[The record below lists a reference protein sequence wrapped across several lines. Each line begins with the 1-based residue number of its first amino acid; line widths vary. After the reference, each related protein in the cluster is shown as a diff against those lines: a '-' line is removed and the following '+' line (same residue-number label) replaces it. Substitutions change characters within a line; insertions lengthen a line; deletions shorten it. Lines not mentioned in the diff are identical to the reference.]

1 MATMYPPELMLT
13 EGRHGEYLVYTLLRD
28 ALTEP
33 SWHVFYNL
41 RFHLD
46 SSGTRTREVDFV
58 VLHPD
63 RGCLLIEVK
72 GGEYVHDSARGW
84 CRVYRGE
91 LQPDTQH
98 GGPFQQIE
106 SAGFALIRA
115 MSEAFRWTPKDVP
128 FAWGTAVAFP
138 HCTLR
143 RVDGRLPADAAGDII
158 AEEAVFDSPQRV
170 RAWVLRRLGQIN
182 GAFPSKGKAFRE
194 CFEKVIRSFF
204 APRVDSTSRLA
215 SHIARTKLLE
225 PMLTS
230 EQRTVVRLLVAQPRA
245 LIAGFAGTGKTFMAV
260 HRAVSLF
267 DAAPKDAK
275 PRVLLV
281 CFNANLASHIR
292 QEMLPTDAT
301 IDAMH
306 FHAVCERMAEEAALP
321 VPVQRNQEYFETGCV
336 ELLEEAFCTGKLRP
350 YDAIIVD
357 EGQDFRPRWI
367 EGLEQTLLKA
377 DGQMVVLYD
386 PFQDIYG
393 VGAKLPAR
401 FGKPFPVTTNCRNTK
416 AICRFLRG
424 TNPTALRTM
433 EPSEFALEGLEPTV
447 ITYRTDQDQLQELGK
462 LVRRL
467 IDEHDLLPSQIALL
481 SPFRREHTCL
491 ATVDRLAGFRLVDCG
506 RRYSVTD
513 RNCVYYETIKSFK
526 GLEAPCVIVHD
537 LGVKIDPDNLASLY
551 VAFSRGRFALYV
563 LRQPGAVLPH
573 EIHQAAQTA
582 QG

>member
-1 MATMYPPELMLT
+1 MATMYPPELMPT
-13 EGRHGEYLVYTLLRD
+13 EGRHGEYLVYTMLRD

-46 SSGTRTREVDFV
+46 ASGTRTREVDFV
-58 VLHPD
+58 ILHPD

-72 GGEYVHDSARGW
+72 GGEYVHDPARGW
-84 CRVYRGE
+84 CRMYRGE

-106 SAGFALIRA
+106 SAGHALMRS
-115 MSEAFRWTPKDVP
+115 MTEALRWTPGNVP
-128 FAWGTAVAFP
+128 FAWGTAVVFP

-143 RVDGRLPADAAGDII
+143 RIDGRLPADAAGDIV
-158 AEEAVFDSPQRV
+158 AEEAVFNSPQTV

-182 GAFPSKGKAFRE
+182 SAFPSKARAFRE
-194 CFEKVIRSFF
+194 CFDRVIRSFF
-204 APRVDSTSRLA
+204 APQVDSLSRLA

-225 PMLTS
+225 PMLTA
-230 EQRTVVRLLVAQPRA
+230 EQRTVVKLLAAQPRA

-260 HRAVSLF
+260 HRSVSLF
-267 DAAPKDAK
+267 DAAPPGTK
-275 PRVLLV
+275 PRVLIV
-281 CFNANLASHIR
+281 CFNANLASLIR

-306 FHAVCERMAEEAALP
+306 FHALCERMAETAGLA
-321 VPVQRNQEYFETGCV
+321 VPAHRGQEYFDAGCV

-367 EGLEQTLLKA
+367 EGLEQTLLKT
-377 DGQMVVLYD
+377 DGQMVVLFD

-393 VGAKLPAR
+393 VGAKLPER

-424 TNPTALRTM
+424 TNPAALRTM

-447 ITYRTDQDQLQELGK
+447 VTYRTAEDQLRELEK
-462 LVRRL
+462 IVRRL
-467 IDEHDLLPSQIALL
+467 IDDHDLLPSQIALL

-491 ATVDRLAGFRLVDCG
+491 ASIERLAGCRLVDCG
-506 RRYSVTD
+506 RRYSVAD
-513 RNCVYYETIKSFK
+513 KNCVYYETIKSFK

-537 LGVKIDPDNLASLY
+537 LGVKIDSDNVASLY
-551 VAFSRGRFALYV
+551 VAFSRGRFGLYI
-563 LRQPGAVLPH
+563 LRQAGAQLPH
-573 EIHQAAQTA
+573 EGESASL
-582 QG
+582 

>member
-1 MATMYPPELMLT
+1 MATMYPPELMPT
-13 EGRHGEYLVYTLLRD
+13 EGRHGEYLVYTLFRD

-63 RGCLLIEVK
+63 RGCLMIEVK

-230 EQRTVVRLLVAQPRA
+230 EQRTVVRLLAAQPRA

-321 VPVQRNQEYFETGCV
+321 APVQRNQEYFDTGCV
-336 ELLEEAFCTGKLRP
+336 ELLEDAFCTGKLRP

-401 FGKPFPVTTNCRNTK
+401 FGRPFPVTTNCRNTK

-447 ITYRTDQDQLQELGK
+447 ITYRTDQDQLQELEK

-481 SPFRREHTCL
+481 SPFRRENTCL
-491 ATVDRLAGFRLVDCG
+491 ATVDRLAGLRLVDCG

-513 RNCVYYETIKSFK
+513 RHCVYYETIKSFK

-563 LRQPGAVLPH
+563 LRQPGVALPH
-573 EIHQAAQTA
+573 E
-582 QG
+582 G